1 MDDVRVE
8 RILRAV
14 ECVPEGRAATYG
26 LIGRVVGEVPRVVGY
41 TMSRWGGNVPWW
53 RIVNAQGEI
62 PWHEATA
69 VPHWEREGLLNRDGD
84 GPATSTAASG
94 HRVRLSEVL
103 ADEDMLARAWAEAV
117 AGLPET

>member
-41 TMSRWGGNVPWW
+41 TMSRWGSNVPWW
-53 RIVNAQGEI
+53 RIVNAQGVI
-62 PWHEATA
+62 PGHEAKA
-69 VPHWEREGLLNRDGD
+69 VPHWEREGLLNRDGG
-84 GPATSTAASG
+84 GPVTSGAASG
-94 HRVRLSEVL
+94 HRVRLGEVL
-103 ADEDMLARAWAEAV
+103 ADEDMLAQAWAEAV